1 MTSPFSRLKEP
12 KKADSSHS
20 TFYLATKSPGGYRLR
35 ILVVGGAG
43 YIGSHVCKAL
53 VKDGV
58 DVTVFDNLSS
68 GLRGN
73 IQPGVHF
80 CEGDILDVA
89 ALDAVCGSV
98 KFDGVIHLAAL
109 KAAGESMLVPERY
122 STHNITGTLNLLNA
136 VSKHGIGCFV
146 FSSTAAV
153 YGDPH
158 YLPMDEKH
166 PTAPA
171 NYYGYTKLAIEGFL
185 DWYGRLKGLKYAAL
199 RYFNA
204 AGYDLDGDIM
214 GLEQNPANLVPV
226 IMETAMGWRPKML
239 VYGNDYDTRDGSC
252 IRDYIHVSDLARAH
266 VAALRKLISGNGN
279 LTVNLGTGEGI
290 TVLEMVKKAE
300 EIINKS
306 LAYEIV
312 GRREGDPPAVVASSA
327 MAKTLLDWEAKH
339 SDATTLLETTWK
351 AYQAN
356 AKVRR
361 V

>member
-1 MTSPFSRLKEP
+1 LN
-12 KKADSSHS
+12 
-20 TFYLATKSPGGYRLR
+20 

-53 VKDGV
+53 LREAAQ
-58 DVTVFDNLSS
+58 VTVFDNLSS

-73 IQPGVHF
+73 LQGGVHF
-80 CEGDILDVA
+80 REGDILDVA
-89 ALDAVCGSV
+89 ALDAVCGSAQ
-98 KFDGVIHLAAL
+98 FDGVIHLAAL

-122 STHNITGTLNLLNA
+122 STNNITGTLNLLNA
-136 VSKHGIGCFV
+136 VTKHGIKCFV

-204 AGYDLDGDIM
+204 AGYDLDGEIN

-226 IMETAMGWRPKML
+226 IMETAMGWRPKMV
-239 VYGNDYDTRDGSC
+239 VYGNDYATRDGSC

-266 VAALRKLISGNGN
+266 VAALRKLMSGNDS

-290 TVLEMVKKAE
+290 TVLEMVKQAE
-300 EIINKS
+300 AITGKS
-306 LAYEIV
+306 LTYDIV
-312 GRREGDPPAVVASSA
+312 GRRDGDPPAVVASSGL
-327 MAKTLLDWEAKH
+327 AKTLLNWEAKH
-339 SDATTLLETTWK
+339 SDAATLLRTTWR

-356 AKVRR
+356 AKMKVL
-361 V
+361 